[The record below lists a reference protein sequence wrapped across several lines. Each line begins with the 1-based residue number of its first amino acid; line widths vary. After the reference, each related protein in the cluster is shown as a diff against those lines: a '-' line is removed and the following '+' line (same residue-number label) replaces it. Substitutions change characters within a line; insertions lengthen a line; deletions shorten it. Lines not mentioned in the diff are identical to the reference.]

1 MSKCWVKEFVMKII
15 EKFVVKVLSY
25 SSQRKV
31 FEPLFLPS
39 YLCRT
44 SRPKSSV
51 FFSFILR
58 PKIFS
63 RKWSSKIKRI
73 YNFIFE
79 YIYLNFCP
87 LWLWLMNLRW
97 WPKLYNDMTI
107 LIRIIQFRKIVR
119 STNIEQF
126 PKSCY
131 FFTYLYQ
138 SKITGK

>member
-1 MSKCWVKEFVMKII
+1 MYKNWEENNSF
-15 EKFVVKVLSY
+15 FNS
-25 SSQRKV
+25 
-31 FEPLFLPS
+31 
-39 YLCRT
+39 
-44 SRPKSSV
+44 
-51 FFSFILR
+51 FSFFLR

-107 LIRIIQFRKIVR
+107 LIRIIQFRKLVR

-131 FFTYLYQ
+131 FCTYLYL
-138 SKITGK
+138 SKITIGNSLPLLAWFLSFSVVTGTSLLVAYSNMLLH